1 MFCSVLTLTMT
12 VGLDIRPSPSH
23 CCFGLLQAI
32 FGPVSRCLHQ
42 LLHLYVTST
51 TVNSTQSRQ
60 REQHATEA
68 LREEIGTVLE
78 EKGRWQ
84 IM

>member
-1 MFCSVLTLTMT
+1 MT
-12 VGLDIRPSPSH
+12 VGFGLDERPSPFH
-23 CCFGLLQAI
+23 RCFGLLQAV